1 MEKKD
6 LIANDPMETRLMA
19 FCETVNKVS
28 RMVITVVVIVG
39 VFVGIGAAFFA
50 SDMFGDMAGFL
61 GFAIGFVPSILAAI
75 VIDAVKDLICLWLE
89 NQTEMH
95 CYVRTQTEIL
105 AGRSEKK

>member
-19 FCETVNKVS
+19 FCETVNKVTTIV
-28 RMVITVVVIVG
+28 MFVIL
-39 VFVGIGAAFFA
+39 IGAVLLGIAA
-50 SDMFGDMAGFL
+50 SAGDL
-61 GFAIGFVPSILAAI
+61 LILAAI
-75 VIDAVKDLICLWLE
+75 ILPAAVLIMLVWLLKELICLWLE

-105 AGRSEKK
+105 AGKSEEK